1 MRKFMRTRSAAPAPL
16 APLPPPAQYP
26 ANGLNGHTKTNG
38 HANGGPRRDDH
49 STLSRSRYW
58 GGSGAGAE
66 LWEDPDF
73 PASPRS
79 IGERASGLT
88 WRRPHELSSA
98 PLFLGAEAEDAA
110 WEVEVGA
117 LGSGALCAAAAAL
130 APTPRLLARVAPP
143 QSFRDHYRGAFT
155 FRFWVFGTWREVAVD
170 DRLPCR
176 GGGGGGGVVPRLLS
190 STARQGDFTLPLLEK
205 AYAKLYGSYAAMRA
219 AGAAA
224 AGEGTARAL
233 QELTGGIVQSFSL
246 QRQPQPLTLQV
257 LHSAAPRSTII
268 VATPSEKES
277 TWRRRSGLASGQAYV
292 VTGLARV
299 RGGAALVRVRGRG
312 AWRGAWARGS
322 AEWRALTVVDR
333 DALDARALHP
343 DEFWMS
349 FSDFACVFARL
360 ELVHVGP
367 DDWMREPALHARRP
381 WRAVLARRRWR
392 RGFNAGGPPEATETT
407 GTNPQFHVSIPGCA
421 GAGKCHVVVSV
432 LQQYCPRGRTRLKA
446 VGFALYELPS
456 GGTAPAPLVVA
467 GLRALDVT
475 HWSRAREVAT
485 FFTLP
490 AGEYLLVP
498 HTRRPHTEAAFLL
511 RVLTDQH
518 ADIWEVNEDNL
529 IVRSINAE
537 FPDER
542 QPIPPEL
549 RATLVK
555 LFGKE
560 EVEEVDA
567 TQLRGALR
575 RSGLGRGLGA
585 AVTGDVCRAL
595 VALRDAR
602 VAGRMRA
609 ADVPALAR
617 LLALWRGVW
626 ARHQRCGAVSAYRA
640 RDMLRQAG
648 VHASNK
654 VLEGCVVRFAP
665 KAHLAADAFLL
676 ALARIHLAHE
686 RYRLLDTKLKSNP
699 LSLEE
704 MILMTIYS

>member
-16 APLPPPAQYP
+16 APLPPPTPYPP

-49 STLSRSRYW
+49 STLSRSSRYW
-58 GGSGAGAE
+58 GGSGAGAD

-79 IGERASGLT
+79 LGERASGLT

-98 PLFLGAEAEDAA
+98 PQFLGAEAEDAA

-143 QSFRDHYRGAFT
+143 QSFTRDHYRGAFT
-155 FRFWVFGTWREVAVD
+155 FRFWVFGTWREVVVD

-176 GGGGGGGVVPRLLS
+176 GVVPRLLS
-190 STARQGDFTLPLLEK
+190 STARQADFTLPLLEK

-224 AGEGTARAL
+224 EGTARAL

-268 VATPSEKES
+268 VASPSEKES
-277 TWRRRSGLASGQAYV
+277 TWRRRSGPASASASGQAYV

-322 AEWRALTVVDR
+322 KEWRALADVDR
-333 DALDARALHP
+333 DALEARALHP

-446 VGFALYELPS
+446 VGFALYELPP
-456 GGTAPAPLVVA
+456 GGSAVRSLA

-498 HTRRPHTEAAFLL
+498 HTRRAHTEAAFLL

-529 IVRSINAE
+529 IVRSISSE

-542 QPIPPEL
+542 QPLSPEL
-549 RATLVK
+549 RAALVK

-560 EVEEVDA
+560 EIEEVDA
-567 TQLRGALR
+567 EQLRAALR
-575 RSGLGRGLGA
+575 RSGSGCPPRAL
-585 AVTGDVCRAL
+585 CRSL

-609 ADVPALAR
+609 ADAPALAR

-626 ARHQRCGAVSAYRA
+626 ARHARCGAASAYRA

-665 KAHLAADAFLL
+665 KAQLAADAFLL

-686 RYRLLDTKLKSNP
+686 RYRLIDTKLKSNP

>member
-49 STLSRSRYW
+49 STLSRSSRYW

-98 PLFLGAEAEDAA
+98 PLFLSAEAEDAA

-130 APTPRLLARVAPP
+130 APTPRLLARVVPP

-155 FRFWVFGTWREVAVD
+155 FRFWVFGAWREVVVD

-176 GGGGGGGVVPRLLS
+176 GAVPRLLA

-205 AYAKLYGSYAAMRA
+205 AYAKLYGSYAAMHA

-224 AGEGTARAL
+224 EGTARAL

-322 AEWRALTVVDR
+322 AEWRALTDVDR

-446 VGFALYELPS
+446 VGFALYELPP
-456 GGTAPAPLVVA
+456 GGTAPRSLT

-498 HTRRPHTEAAFLL
+498 HTRRAHTEAAFLL

-567 TQLRGALR
+567 SELRSALR
-575 RSGLGRGLGA
+575 RSGCGGVPLAL
-585 AVTGDVCRAL
+585 CRSL

-609 ADVPALAR
+609 AEVPALAR

-626 ARHQRCGAVSAYRA
+626 ARHQRCGAASAYRA

-665 KAHLAADAFLL
+665 KAQLAADAFLL